1 MSFVPGCVDH
11 ADLHVLIDQDGVSIR
26 VGDHDVVVVLHDQPV
41 LRLVSCE
48 RGKAQPR
55 MLTLPRAVRRPPAPA
70 AYQPDDLT
78 RRA

>member
-1 MSFVPGCVDH
+1 VSQVPAQTLLGRRAWRHRMSFVPGCVDH

-48 RGKAQPR
+48 RG
-55 MLTLPRAVRRPPAPA
+55 
-70 AYQPDDLT
+70 
-78 RRA
+78 